1 MWFMN
6 KILNPLLGLILR
18 SPLHRLFSAGL
29 LLITYRGKKSGKEYT
44 LPVQYLQSGN
54 RIYIIPG
61 MPEKKT
67 WWRNLKG
74 GLPVTL
80 TLRGQVLP
88 GTGLVLEQPRDAA
101 EILTVTTLALKRSA
115 QLAQMYQVPL
125 QADGSPNAAQV
136 QQLAEKII
144 LTRIDLA

>member
-18 SPLHRLFSAGL
+18 SPLHGMLSAGL

-54 RIYIIPG
+54 QIYIIPG

-67 WWRNLKG
+67 WWCNLKG
-74 GLPVTL
+74 GLPVKL
-80 TLRGQVLP
+80 TLRGQLVH
-88 GTGLVLEQPRDAA
+88 GNGLVLEQSRDAV
-101 EILTVTTLALKRSA
+101 EIRTVTELALKRSA
-115 QLAQMYQVPL
+115 RLAKTLQVRL
-125 QADGSPNAAQV
+125 EADGSPNAADL
-136 QQLAEKII
+136 QQLVEKII

>member
-6 KILNPLLGLILR
+6 KILNPLIGLILR
-18 SPLHRLFSAGL
+18 SPLHRMLSAGL
-29 LLITYRGKKSGKEYT
+29 LLITYRGKKSGQEYT

-54 RIYIIPG
+54 QIYIIPG

-74 GLPVTL
+74 GLPVKL
-80 TLRGQVLP
+80 TLRGQAVN
-88 GTGLVLEQPRDAA
+88 GYGLVLEQPRDAV
-101 EILTVTTLALKRSA
+101 EIGSVTELALKRSA
-115 QLAQMYQVPL
+115 QLAKMLQVRL
-125 QADGSPNAAQV
+125 EADGSPNAADL
-136 QQLAEKII
+136 QQLVEKII

>member
-6 KILNPLLGLILR
+6 KILNPLIGLILR
-18 SPLHRLFSAGL
+18 SPLHRMLSAGL
-29 LLITYRGKKSGKEYT
+29 LLITYRGKKSGQEYT

-54 RIYIIPG
+54 QIYIIPG

-74 GLPVTL
+74 GLPVKL
-80 TLRGQVLP
+80 TLRGQAVN
-88 GTGLVLEQPRDAA
+88 GYGLVLEQPRDAV
-101 EILTVTTLALKRSA
+101 EIGSVTELALKRSA
-115 QLAQMYQVPL
+115 QLAKMLQVRL
-125 QADGSPNAAQV
+125 EADGSPKAADL
-136 QQLAEKII
+136 QQLVEKII